1 MIKALIFD
9 FAGVI
14 TVRDA
19 YWEWIKE
26 KDLEGKRA
34 IFQRLSED
42 VDRAYITHEQFVNAF
57 AKEMDVPPESVWA
70 GIQARFALNEELVLL
85 IGQLKKKYKIGLLS
99 NFTYPWISELLKEY
113 DLYECFDE
121 ILISSREKM
130 IKPDPQ
136 FFQRMLDALGVEA
149 NEAAFF
155 DDKQA
160 NVDAAEKMGIHAFL
174 FTTND
179 QFRSDLR
186 DFETIE

>member
-1 MIKALIFD
+1 
-9 FAGVI
+9 
-14 TVRDA
+14 
-19 YWEWIKE
+19 
-26 KDLEGKRA
+26 
-34 IFQRLSED
+34 
-42 VDRAYITHEQFVNAF
+42 
-57 AKEMDVPPESVWA
+57 
-70 GIQARFALNEELVLL
+70 
-85 IGQLKKKYKIGLLS
+85 
-99 NFTYPWISELLKEY
+99 
-113 DLYECFDE
+113 
-121 ILISSREKM
+121 M